1 MDNLTKLSIIATLII
16 YSTFF
21 ILNEDV
27 VSTNTRNKPMVM
39 KGNIKTKENGFFL
52 KLICF
57 LTNQSINNLKPSSQA
72 FRVNVQRI
80 PFTRIGG

>member
-1 MDNLTKLSIIATLII
+1 
-16 YSTFF
+16 
-21 ILNEDV
+21 
-27 VSTNTRNKPMVM
+27 MVM

-57 LTNQSINNLKPSSQA
+57 LKNQSINNLKPSSQA